1 MENKIIKTF
10 KKAAAV
16 VACSA
21 LVAGSGII
29 SGSSVSANAAN
40 ATMERAINWAIGIAN
55 DNSHGYS
62 QTNRNG
68 NPDYDCSSLVI
79 NAMKY
84 AGINVGNAYY
94 TGNMK
99 SEFTAHDFVWIPWSE
114 IGSTANLKRGDVLL
128 RRSNSSG
135 HTELYLGNNKN
146 VGAHSDYDG
155 RGGDSSGREINVASY
170 YYGNWQ
176 GVLRYKPIAN
186 EGGGGGGYVAPG
198 CYPACGQGYTS
209 IVDAL
214 NSIGVDS
221 SYSNRSKIAAA
232 NGISGYSGTP
242 AQNTNMLNLL
252 KAGSLKKPGSTTT
265 VQYFPRCG
273 SQYNSIV
280 DALVSIGVDSSYSYR
295 SKIAAANGISGY
307 SGTPAQNTTMLNLLK
322 AGNLK
327 KPA

>member
-1 MENKIIKTF
+1 MENKIINTF

-40 ATMERAINWAIGIAN
+40 AKMEKAINWAIAIAN

-62 QTNRNG
+62 QINRNG

-84 AGINVGNAYY
+84 AGINVGSASY

-99 SEFTAHDFVWIPWSE
+99 AEFTAHDFVWIPWSQ

-128 RRSNSSG
+128 RRSNGSG

-186 EGGGGGGYVAPG
+186 EVIVDIPVNGTF
-198 CYPACGQGYTS
+198 YPKCGSQYTS

-232 NGISGYSGTP
+232 NNISGYSGTP
-242 AQNTNMLNLL
+242 AQNTTMLNLL
-252 KAGSLKKPGSTTT
+252 KAGNLRKPGSATA
-265 VQYFPRCG
+265 VQYFPKCG

-307 SGTPAQNTTMLNLLK
+307 SGTPAQNTNMLNLLK
-322 AGNLK
+322 AGSLR

>member
-21 LVAGSGII
+21 FIAGSGII
-29 SGSSVSANAAN
+29 SSAPVSANAAN

-186 EGGGGGGYVAPG
+186 EVIVDIPVSGTF
-198 CYPACGQGYTS
+198 YPKCGSQYTS

-232 NGISGYSGTP
+232 NNISGYSGTP
-242 AQNTNMLNLL
+242 AQNTTMLNLL
-252 KAGSLKKPGSTTT
+252 KAGSLRKPGSATT
-265 VQYFPRCG
+265 VQYFPKCG

-307 SGTPAQNTTMLNLLK
+307 SGTPAQNTNMLNLLK

>member
-1 MENKIIKTF
+1 MENKIINTF

-40 ATMERAINWAIGIAN
+40 AKMEKAINWAIAIAN

-62 QTNRNG
+62 QINRNG

-84 AGINVGNAYY
+84 AGINVGSASY

-99 SEFTAHDFVWIPWSE
+99 AEFTAHDFVWIPWSQ

-128 RRSNSSG
+128 RRSNGSG

-186 EGGGGGGYVAPG
+186 EVIVDIPVSGTF
-198 CYPACGQGYTS
+198 YPKCGSQYTS

-232 NGISGYSGTP
+232 N
-242 AQNTNMLNLL
+242 N
-252 KAGSLKKPGSTTT
+252 
-265 VQYFPRCG
+265 
-273 SQYNSIV
+273 
-280 DALVSIGVDSSYSYR
+280 
-295 SKIAAANGISGY
+295 ISGY

-322 AGNLK
+322 AGSLRK
-327 KPA
+327 TA

>member
-1 MENKIIKTF
+1 MENKIINTF

-40 ATMERAINWAIGIAN
+40 AKMEKAINWAIAIAN

-62 QTNRNG
+62 QINRNG

-84 AGINVGNAYY
+84 AGINVGSASY

-99 SEFTAHDFVWIPWSE
+99 AEFTAHDFVWIPWSQ

-128 RRSNSSG
+128 RRSNGSG

-186 EGGGGGGYVAPG
+186 EVIVDIPVSGTF
-198 CYPACGQGYTS
+198 YPKCGSQYTS

-232 NGISGYSGTP
+232 NNISGYSGTP
-242 AQNTNMLNLL
+242 AQNTTMLNLL
-252 KAGSLKKPGSTTT
+252 KAGSLRKPGSTTT
-265 VQYFPRCG
+265 VQYFPKCG

-307 SGTPAQNTTMLNLLK
+307 SGTPAQNTNMLNLLK
-322 AGNLK
+322 AGSLR

>member
-1 MENKIIKTF
+1 MENKIINTF

-40 ATMERAINWAIGIAN
+40 AKMEKAINWAIAIAN

-62 QTNRNG
+62 QINRNG

-84 AGINVGNAYY
+84 AGINVGSASY

-99 SEFTAHDFVWIPWSE
+99 AEFTAHDFVWIPWSQ

-128 RRSNSSG
+128 RRSDGSG

-186 EGGGGGGYVAPG
+186 EVIVDIPVSGTF
-198 CYPACGQGYTS
+198 YPKCGSQYPS

-232 NGISGYSGTP
+232 N
-242 AQNTNMLNLL
+242 N
-252 KAGSLKKPGSTTT
+252 
-265 VQYFPRCG
+265 
-273 SQYNSIV
+273 
-280 DALVSIGVDSSYSYR
+280 
-295 SKIAAANGISGY
+295 ISGY

-322 AGNLK
+322 AGSLR

>member
-1 MENKIIKTF
+1 MENKIINTF

-40 ATMERAINWAIGIAN
+40 AKMEKAINWAIAIAN

-62 QTNRNG
+62 QINRNG

-84 AGINVGNAYY
+84 AGINVGSASY

-99 SEFTAHDFVWIPWSE
+99 AEFTAHDFVWIPWSQ

-128 RRSNSSG
+128 RRSNGSG

-186 EGGGGGGYVAPG
+186 EVIVDIPVSGTF
-198 CYPACGQGYTS
+198 YPKCGSQYTS

-232 NGISGYSGTP
+232 NNISGYSGTP
-242 AQNTNMLNLL
+242 AQNTTMLNLL
-252 KAGSLKKPGSTTT
+252 KAGSLRKPGSTTT
-265 VQYFPRCG
+265 VQYFPKCG

-307 SGTPAQNTTMLNLLK
+307 SGTPAQNTNMLNLLK

>member
-1 MENKIIKTF
+1 MENKIINTF

-40 ATMERAINWAIGIAN
+40 AKMEKAINWAIAIAN

-62 QTNRNG
+62 QINRNG

-84 AGINVGNAYY
+84 AGINVGSASY

-99 SEFTAHDFVWIPWSE
+99 AEFTAHDFVWIPWSQ

-128 RRSNSSG
+128 RRSNGSG

-186 EGGGGGGYVAPG
+186 EVIVDIPVSGTF
-198 CYPACGQGYTS
+198 YPKCSSQYTS

-232 NGISGYSGTP
+232 NNISGYSGTP
-242 AQNTNMLNLL
+242 AQNTTMLNLL
-252 KAGSLKKPGSTTT
+252 KAGNLRKPGSTTT
-265 VQYFPRCG
+265 VQYFPKCG

-307 SGTPAQNTTMLNLLK
+307 SGTPAQNTNMLNLLK
-322 AGNLK
+322 AGSLR

>member
-10 KKAAAV
+10 KKATAV
-16 VACSA
+16 IACSA
-21 LVAGSGII
+21 FIAGSGLI
-29 SGSSVSANAAN
+29 SSAPVSANAAN

-128 RRSNSSG
+128 RRSNNSG

-186 EGGGGGGYVAPG
+186 EGGGGGSYVAPG

-232 NGISGYSGTP
+232 NNITNYSG
-242 AQNTNMLNLL
+242 
-252 KAGSLKKPGSTTT
+252 T

-307 SGTPAQNTTMLNLLK
+307 SGTPAQNTNMLNLLK